1 MATDAYS
8 FVQRVWKNGEIFLF
22 YGWWIG
28 YGHFGTKQDTKRKR
42 VTKNKTLNLSDC
54 GTLLYGCY
62 ILPFDRFA
70 TKQNGNFI
78 SIILYTHQRYA
89 STPHTHT
96 VLVVWPVG
104 FLHLLL
110 LVRTTSL
117 WLLFY
122 KQLNCWS
129 KPKTKSKQR
138 CRRNSG
144 VCQLCEI
151 NVVFFFAKKTWF
163 LQITKNGF
171 ALSPGMS

>member
-96 VLVVWPVG
+96 HCLG
-104 FLHLLL
+104 CLA
-110 LVRTTSL
+110 
-117 WLLFY
+117 
-122 KQLNCWS
+122 CWFS
-129 KPKTKSKQR
+129 PSSAT
-138 CRRNSG
+138 CTHYE
-144 VCQLCEI
+144 LMI
-151 NVVFFFAKKTWF
+151 TI
-163 LQITKNGF
+163 LQAT
-171 ALSPGMS
+171 